1 MKKISEIPK
10 NDKPREK
17 LAKKELKPLQAENY

>member
-1 MKKISEIPK
+1 MMIGVGK

-17 LAKKELKPLQAENY
+17 DSDDA